1 MRRNVKIKLILL
13 TIIMI
18 QSFEIFS
25 QHRCGTME
33 RWKHEI
39 INHTHIIEKRTEI
52 EKKIKKWK
60 KKSDSDFYNIPVVF
74 HIIYENENENISI
87 EQIQSQLDVLNED
100 FNRMNSDANQ
110 TPDEFI
116 DIAAD
121 CNINF
126 CLARRTP
133 SNDSTIGVTY
143 TQTEISSFSLYDN
156 RIFHDSLGGK
166 NIWNPK
172 KFLNIYV
179 CDLSNALGFSS
190 FPGGLESR
198 DAIVINYTNFG
209 TINLSPP
216 FNKGRTAT
224 HELGHWLNLLH
235 IWGDG
240 NCGNDQVEDT
250 PIQNNENY
258 GCPVHPSPSCN
269 NNGDMFQNFMDYT
282 NDACMNLFTEGQK
295 NRMHA
300 TLNLQRAEIIQSTG
314 CSYPYEDIGINEN
327 ISPENNQEYC
337 GYNIELITSLFNY
350 SNSNIYKSN
359 IYFKIDNQ
367 EIQMIE
373 WNGNL
378 LPNSSEEVNLGAFN
392 LTGGEHSLLI
402 YSSQPNGFPDLN
414 RMNDTLLI
422 NFFIKDG
429 TPLNINIQAD
439 NYAEEN
445 SWEIINTNDDI
456 VASSDDII
464 SNQLNTFSYCQ
475 EIDSCYSLV
484 VYDDY
489 GDGICCDFGNG
500 YISINNQIY
509 DGDFNSEIEIDLCSI
524 SSLNPSTK
532 ENLIMI
538 YPNPSYGRLIIK
550 SEIQINKI
558 QVLDIAGKI
567 ILEKNCHSKI
577 ETLNLYDAEK
587 APYFIYVTTKNKFTY
602 HKKIIIQ

>member
-1 MRRNVKIKLILL
+1 
-13 TIIMI
+13 
-18 QSFEIFS
+18 
-25 QHRCGTME
+25 ME
-33 RWKHEI
+33 RWKHDV
-39 INHTHIIEKRTEI
+39 INHKELIEKRSKI
-52 EKKIKKWK
+52 EKEIKDWK
-60 KKSDSDFYNIPVVF
+60 KKSDLDVVYNIPVVF

-87 EQIQSQLDVLNED
+87 EQIQSQLNVLNED

-110 TPDEFI
+110 TPDDFV
-116 DIAAD
+116 DIAAN

-126 CLARRTP
+126 CLARRNP
-133 SNDSTIGVTY
+133 SNDSTTGVTY
-143 TQTEISSFSLYDN
+143 TQTAISSFSLYDN

-179 CDLSNALGFSS
+179 CDLNNALGFSS

-250 PIQNNENY
+250 PVQNNENY
-258 GCPVHPSPSCN
+258 GCPIHPSPTCN

-282 NDACMNLFTEGQK
+282 DDACMNLFTEGQK
-295 NRMHA
+295 DRMHA
-300 TLNLQRAEIIQSTG
+300 TLNLQRSEIIQSKG

-327 ISPENNQEYC
+327 ISPVNNQEYC

-350 SNSNIYKSN
+350 SNSNINKSN
-359 IYFKIDNQ
+359 IYFKIDDQ

-378 LPNSSEEVNLGAFN
+378 LPNSSEEVNLGAFS
-392 LTGGEHSLLI
+392 LTAGEHSLLI
-402 YSSQPNGFPDLN
+402 YSSLPNGFSDLN

-422 NFFIKDG
+422 NFSIVDG
-429 TPLNINIQAD
+429 TPLNFNIQAD

-445 SWEIINTNDDI
+445 SWEIINTNDEII
-456 VASSDDII
+456 VSNDNII

-524 SSLNPSTK
+524 SSLNASTK
-532 ENLIMI
+532 ENLIVI

-550 SEIQINKI
+550 SEMHINKI
-558 QVLDIAGKI
+558 QVLDITGKI
-567 ILEKNCHSKI
+567 ILEKNCNSKI
-577 ETLNLYDAEK
+577 ETLNLYNSEK
-587 APYFIYVTTKNKFTY
+587 APYFVYVTTKNKFTY

>member
-1 MRRNVKIKLILL
+1 MF
-13 TIIMI
+13 

-33 RWKHEI
+33 RWKHDV
-39 INHTHIIEKRTEI
+39 INHKELIEKRSKI
-52 EKKIKKWK
+52 EKEIKDWK
-60 KKSDSDFYNIPVVF
+60 KKSDLDVVYNIPVVF

-87 EQIQSQLDVLNED
+87 EQIQSQLNVLNED

-110 TPDEFI
+110 TPDDFV
-116 DIAAD
+116 DIAAN

-126 CLARRTP
+126 CLARRNP
-133 SNDSTIGVTY
+133 SNDSTTGVTY
-143 TQTEISSFSLYDN
+143 TQTAISSFSLYDN

-179 CDLSNALGFSS
+179 CDLNNALGFSS

-250 PIQNNENY
+250 PVQNNENY
-258 GCPVHPSPSCN
+258 GCPIHPSPTCN

-282 NDACMNLFTEGQK
+282 DDACMNLFTEGQK
-295 NRMHA
+295 DRMHA
-300 TLNLQRAEIIQSTG
+300 TLNLQRSEIIQSKG

-327 ISPENNQEYC
+327 ISPVNNQEYC

-350 SNSNIYKSN
+350 SNSNINKSN
-359 IYFKIDNQ
+359 IYFKIDDQ

-378 LPNSSEEVNLGAFN
+378 LPNSSEEVNLGAFS
-392 LTGGEHSLLI
+392 LTAGEHSLLI
-402 YSSQPNGFPDLN
+402 YSSLPNGFSDLN

-422 NFFIKDG
+422 NFSIVDG
-429 TPLNINIQAD
+429 TPLNFNIQAD

-445 SWEIINTNDDI
+445 SWEIINTNDEII
-456 VASSDDII
+456 VSNDNII

-524 SSLNPSTK
+524 SSLNASTK
-532 ENLIMI
+532 ENLIVI

-550 SEIQINKI
+550 SEMHINKI
-558 QVLDIAGKI
+558 QVLDITGKI
-567 ILEKNCHSKI
+567 ILEKNCNSKI
-577 ETLNLYDAEK
+577 ETLNLYNSEK
-587 APYFIYVTTKNKFTY
+587 APYFVYVTTKNKFTY

>member
-1 MRRNVKIKLILL
+1 MF
-13 TIIMI
+13 

-33 RWKHEI
+33 RWKHDV
-39 INHTHIIEKRTEI
+39 INHKELIEKRSKI
-52 EKKIKKWK
+52 EKEIKDWK
-60 KKSDSDFYNIPVVF
+60 KKSDLDVVYNIPVVF

-87 EQIQSQLDVLNED
+87 EQIQSQLNVLNED
-100 FNRMNSDANQ
+100 FNRMNSDASQ
-110 TPDEFI
+110 TPDDFV
-116 DIAAD
+116 DIAAN

-126 CLARRTP
+126 CLARRNP
-133 SNDSTIGVTY
+133 SNDSTTGVTY
-143 TQTEISSFSLYDN
+143 TQTAISSFSLYDN

-179 CDLSNALGFSS
+179 CDLNNALGFSS

-250 PIQNNENY
+250 PVQNNENY
-258 GCPVHPSPSCN
+258 GCPIHPSPTCN

-282 NDACMNLFTEGQK
+282 DDACMNLFTEGQK
-295 NRMHA
+295 DRMHA
-300 TLNLQRAEIIQSTG
+300 TLNLQRSEIIQSKG

-327 ISPENNQEYC
+327 ISPVNNQEYC

-350 SNSNIYKSN
+350 SNSNINKSN
-359 IYFKIDNQ
+359 IYFKIDDQ

-378 LPNSSEEVNLGAFN
+378 LPNSSEEVNLGAFS
-392 LTGGEHSLLI
+392 LTAGEHSLLI
-402 YSSQPNGFPDLN
+402 YSSLPNGFSDLN

-422 NFFIKDG
+422 NFSIVDG
-429 TPLNINIQAD
+429 TPLNFNIQAD

-445 SWEIINTNDDI
+445 SWEIINTNDEII
-456 VASSDDII
+456 VSNDNII

-524 SSLNPSTK
+524 SSLNASTK
-532 ENLIMI
+532 ENLIVI

-550 SEIQINKI
+550 SEMHINKI
-558 QVLDIAGKI
+558 QVLDITGKI
-567 ILEKNCHSKI
+567 ILEKNCNSKI
-577 ETLNLYDAEK
+577 ETLNLYNSEK
-587 APYFIYVTTKNKFTY
+587 APYFVYVTTKNKFTY